1 MKRLKYLIFTLLM
14 GVVGVVSV
22 SAASLSM
29 SVSSKSVTVGSN
41 VKVTVKASG
50 AAGWEYC
57 LSYDSSVFQLTGGD
71 KCVLGG
77 TLAGNQSVTFTL
89 KALKQGSS
97 TISLSDVSMLD
108 DAANELQVSKG
119 SATVNVKTQS
129 DISTNPKTDTPSSD
143 NAYLKSLEVVGYS
156 LSPAFDKK
164 VQSYEVEVPNEISE
178 VGINAFRED
187 LTSNISANVRDID
200 HIQLTEGVNKVVI
213 TVRAQKGN
221 KLEYVININRKET
234 NPIVVTIDG
243 KEYTVLRDMEELE
256 KPKYYTDSSIEI
268 EDQTIEALTSEV
280 TGFTLVALKDEE
292 GNVGLYIYKE
302 GKYEKYVEVINEL
315 VTLIPKETN
324 SLMPGYEHTKEID
337 IKGNKVTVYYND
349 GESDFVLL
357 YAMNVGNGENA
368 WYMYDIKEGTL
379 QRYNGET
386 KIERKGKN
394 DYYYLA
400 IAFAIVSALSLIII
414 FAILGLNNRLKK
426 KNDRLV
432 RRLREKKVKVLDHP
446 VFDLE
451 VDSWKN
457 VKTDDEEL
465 SDTDF
470 FARPD
475 DTMTKINTDV
485 EIKGEAFDSEEEQVV
500 EEKKKRKRREKRK
513 TKEDKEAEEA
523 ELKAMRDDF
532 LKTREIEITKE
543 MRSVDKTKETKK
555 RGRKKKK

>member
-368 WYMYDIKEGTL
+368 WYLYDIKEGTL

>member
-1 MKRLKYLIFTLLM
+1 
-14 GVVGVVSV
+14 
-22 SAASLSM
+22 
-29 SVSSKSVTVGSN
+29 
-41 VKVTVKASG
+41 
-50 AAGWEYC
+50 
-57 LSYDSSVFQLTGGD
+57 
-71 KCVLGG
+71 
-77 TLAGNQSVTFTL
+77 
-89 KALKQGSS
+89 
-97 TISLSDVSMLD
+97 
-108 DAANELQVSKG
+108 
-119 SATVNVKTQS
+119 
-129 DISTNPKTDTPSSD
+129 
-143 NAYLKSLEVVGYS
+143 
-156 LSPAFDKK
+156 
-164 VQSYEVEVPNEISE
+164 
-178 VGINAFRED
+178 
-187 LTSNISANVRDID
+187 
-200 HIQLTEGVNKVVI
+200 
-213 TVRAQKGN
+213 
-221 KLEYVININRKET
+221 
-234 NPIVVTIDG
+234 
-243 KEYTVLRDMEELE
+243 MEELE

-292 GNVGLYIYKE
+292 GNVGLYIYKD

-368 WYMYDIKEGTL
+368 WYLYDIKEGTL
-379 QRYNGET
+379 QRYSGET

-485 EIKGEAFDSEEEQVV
+485 EIKGDAFDSEEEQVV

-543 MRSVDKTKETKK
+543 MRAVDKSKETKK

>member
-1 MKRLKYLIFTLLM
+1 
-14 GVVGVVSV
+14 
-22 SAASLSM
+22 
-29 SVSSKSVTVGSN
+29 
-41 VKVTVKASG
+41 
-50 AAGWEYC
+50 
-57 LSYDSSVFQLTGGD
+57 
-71 KCVLGG
+71 
-77 TLAGNQSVTFTL
+77 
-89 KALKQGSS
+89 
-97 TISLSDVSMLD
+97 
-108 DAANELQVSKG
+108 
-119 SATVNVKTQS
+119 
-129 DISTNPKTDTPSSD
+129 
-143 NAYLKSLEVVGYS
+143 
-156 LSPAFDKK
+156 
-164 VQSYEVEVPNEISE
+164 
-178 VGINAFRED
+178 
-187 LTSNISANVRDID
+187 
-200 HIQLTEGVNKVVI
+200 
-213 TVRAQKGN
+213 
-221 KLEYVININRKET
+221 
-234 NPIVVTIDG
+234 
-243 KEYTVLRDMEELE
+243 MEELE

-292 GNVGLYIYKE
+292 GNVGLYIYKD

-368 WYMYDIKEGTL
+368 WYLYDIKEGTL
-379 QRYNGET
+379 QRYSGET

-485 EIKGEAFDSEEEQVV
+485 EIKGDAFDSEEEQVV

-543 MRSVDKTKETKK
+543 MRAVDKTKETKK

>member
-41 VKVTVKASG
+41 VRVTVKASG

-187 LTSNISANVRDID
+187 FTSNISANVRDID

-234 NPIVVTIDG
+234 NPIVVTIDE

-292 GNVGLYIYKE
+292 GNVGLYIYKD

-368 WYMYDIKEGTL
+368 WYLYDIKEGTL
-379 QRYNGET
+379 QRYSGET

-485 EIKGEAFDSEEEQVV
+485 EIKGDAFDSEEEQVV

-543 MRSVDKTKETKK
+543 MRAVDKTKETKK